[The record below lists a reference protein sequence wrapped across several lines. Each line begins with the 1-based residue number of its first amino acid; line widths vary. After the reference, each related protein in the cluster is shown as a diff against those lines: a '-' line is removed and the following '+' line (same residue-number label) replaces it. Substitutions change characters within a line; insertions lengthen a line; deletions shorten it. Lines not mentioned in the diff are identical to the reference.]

1 MVKKSNEYG
10 VKTDLHGRTLR
21 VTTKPKPRMRAK
33 MSRELENI
41 EKSLRRVLQDG
52 RYAPCHMNRLRGS
65 QVCSLDSYSKLDI
78 INVIRAEGKESTVK
92 LIREIPHK
100 YAKRLACKLIQMQ
113 SN

>member
-1 MVKKSNEYG
+1 MVKKSKEYA
-10 VKTDLHGRTLR
+10 VETDLHGRTLR
-21 VTTKPKPRMRAK
+21 VATKPKPRIRAR

-41 EKSLRRVLQDG
+41 EESRRRVLQDG
-52 RYAPCHMNRLRGS
+52 KYAPCHMNRLRDP

-78 INVIRAEGKESTVK
+78 INVIRAEGKESIVK

-113 SN
+113 SS